1 MRLLRGFF
9 PDLKIRVVNVVDLMT
24 KIDRFHLALDVIARL
39 PRLAQA
45 GAAATRFLLERLAA
59 HHAHVRATGT
69 TCPKS
74 GTGADR
80 KVPGAYAPAD
90 QL

>member
-24 KIDRFHLALDVIARL
+24 EIDRFHLALDVIARL

-59 HHAHVRATGT
+59 HHAHVRATGDDL
-69 TCPKS
+69 PEVRNWRWQE
-74 GTGADR
+74 GAGR
-80 KVPGAYAPAD
+80 IRTS
-90 QL
+90 